1 MMIFLQELADVRRHI
16 LGDSDG
22 VSDDENFPEGP
33 PPELP
38 KTQVPSHIKRSQVYI
53 VNIFF

>member
-1 MMIFLQELADVRRHI
+1 MSGDEIYFSQELADVRRQI

-38 KTQVPSHIKRSQVYI
+38 KSQVSSHAKRSQV
-53 VNIFF
+53 NI